1 MEEEVL
7 HKLDDDLK
15 KYFPDFDF
23 KLKDFQKKVISN
35 VIEHLVKING
45 VKYLR

>member
-1 MEEEVL
+1 MEEEIL

-23 KLKDFQKKVISN
+23 KLKDFQKKVIITNWIDDARRFS
-35 VIEHLVKING
+35 
-45 VKYLR
+45 

>member
-23 KLKDFQKKVISN
+23 KLKRLSEESDI
-35 VIEHLVKING
+35 
-45 VKYLR
+45 

>member
-23 KLKDFQKKVISN
+23 KLKDFQNFIRKV
-35 VIEHLVKING
+35 NG
-45 VKYLR
+45 VKVDCFIRSTHLQ